1 MDWTAIGPV
10 LTSAGLKLLG
20 GLAVLI
26 IGLIIVRWVKKIL
39 RRAKVF
45 NKMEPT
51 AAGFLKN
58 LIHVMLLAIVIL
70 SAAGVMGVPLSLF
83 VTLVSL
89 VGAAITLAVQGV
101 LSNFIGGVVILI
113 LKPFKVGQY
122 IKVGDI
128 DGTVQLIGMYYT
140 TLVTPDGKQISL
152 PNSQLTNSAIFNFSA
167 EERRRIDMD
176 YSVSYSAK
184 ADDVRDVLLK
194 VAASNEWVLKD
205 PAPQV
210 LLQAMADSSVTYRL
224 RVFVKNS
231 DYWNLFYYL
240 TEEGKKALDEA
251 GLEIPFPQVD
261 VHLKQE
267 E

>member
-39 RRAKVF
+39 KRAKVF

-89 VGAAITLAVQGV
+89 VGAAVTLAVQGV

-122 IKVGDI
+122 IKVGDT

-184 ADDVRDVLLK
+184 ADDVREVLLK
-194 VAASNEWVLKD
+194 VAASNEWV
-205 PAPQV
+205 
-210 LLQAMADSSVTYRL
+210 
-224 RVFVKNS
+224 
-231 DYWNLFYYL
+231 
-240 TEEGKKALDEA
+240 
-251 GLEIPFPQVD
+251 
-261 VHLKQE
+261 
-267 E
+267 

>member
-1 MDWTAIGPV
+1 MDWTTLGPTLV
-10 LTSAGLKLLG
+10 QAGLKLLG
-20 GLAVLI
+20 GILILVIGLLI
-26 IGLIIVRWVKKIL
+26 IKWIKHLLKKSKL
-39 RRAKVF
+39 FA
-45 NKMEPT
+45 KMEPT
-51 AAGFLKN
+51 MAGFLKN
-58 LIHVMLLAIVIL
+58 LIHVLLLAIVIL

-113 LKPFKVGQY
+113 LKPFKAGQY

-128 DGTVQLIGMYYT
+128 DGTVKQIGMYYT
-140 TLVTPDGKQISL
+140 ILVTPDGKEISL
-152 PNSQLTNSAIFNFSA
+152 PNSQLTNSSITNFSA

-184 ADDVRDVLLK
+184 SDEVRQVLLK
-194 VAASNEWVLKD
+194 VAKANELVLEE

-224 RVFVKNS
+224 RVFVKNT
-231 DYWNLFYYL
+231 DYWNVYYYL

-261 VHLKQE
+261 VHMK
-267 E
+267 